1 MKSQYRLLNINCLW
15 LRLSRIAVVMAL
27 LMSMPQLSY
36 AFSPDAYSQK
46 SMLSEG
52 RWLKISVAKTGM
64 HLITTAT
71 LRSWGFNDPHKVRI
85 YGYGCLP
92 PGDVLSSE
100 TYIDDLPLVA
110 SEVEDRGI
118 VFYARGPVHWT
129 ADRNGRWTHSLDYYT
144 DNGFYFITE
153 SDNETAIPSTGIP
166 EEGSFTAST
175 YISRLWHETETV
187 NPGLTGHTF
196 LGEDFQYNRNQA
208 FRFTLNGISDSKI
221 WINCSF
227 AARTVGGNSSI
238 LFKVNDNSAG
248 NLSSNII
255 PATTNDSHHHYT
267 LREIPFTAEV
277 DGEDLSLYITLN
289 TSATLRMARLN
300 NISVNYSAGLSLKGG
315 TLCFPHSASSLS
327 LADASADTRIWDVTD
342 PSSIKKV
349 DYKLKGN
356 TAHWTATESGF
367 REYAAWNPDA
377 SMPSPVRVSEVENQD
392 LHSMAAPQMLI
403 ITAPEW
409 HEQAEALAAL
419 HRSHTTFP
427 LEVEVV
433 DQDKIFNEFS
443 SGTPHFNAFR
453 NFAKMLWDRGGGSA
467 TSDSHLRYILVFGR
481 GIYDHRRISPDVAS
495 MRTPIVP
502 QWQTVEGADDNNS
515 YTTEDFLAFL
525 RDGSGENPDTDYH
538 CVAVGRIPVTNID
551 EAKAAVEKTEAYMK
565 DALKDDWKNR
575 IILAAD
581 DGDSGEHLQQM
592 EKVQSTMLRQPAGPQ
607 YLYHKVYVDAF
618 PMIDREAKEAHDRM
632 FRLLNNGALWWWYI
646 GHANT
651 YSWTSEGLL
660 TQKDLNSLNFPHQPM
675 LYAATCDF
683 LRWDL
688 IEESGA
694 EVMYFNPNGI
704 IGAIAATRPV
714 YIRDNANMSTSLAN
728 VILNTDREGHS
739 LPVGECLRRAKNTL
753 ISGGGDS
760 NKLRYVLLGDPAL
773 RIAANPNRIILEKI
787 NGKAVESLD
796 QPTLKAREEVTL
808 EGKAV
813 NVSGKTITDFS
824 GVLIPTLYDAEY
836 STTTLSHDGSDPIT
850 FEEQGDRL
858 FIGRETISNGSFT
871 AKIAMPGEVSHN
883 FRPAALNL
891 YAYTADGRDAS
902 GVNRDIYV
910 FGYDDSAIDDTTPP
924 TIDFFG
930 LNSDDFTSGQKVNES
945 PVVLA
950 RVSDNV
956 AINISTAGVGHQMS
970 LQLDGTKS
978 YPNLPQ
984 YYTPGEQ
991 GAKSGSIRYTIA
1003 NLSDGLHSLRLRVWD
1018 TSNNFAEE
1026 TISFHVVKGLPPKI
1040 LNLYADVNPAID
1052 HANFFIKHN
1061 RPDAMMDVT
1070 LTVFDLIGRTVWST
1084 SRNGTSDMLNS
1095 NPIHW
1100 DLTDESGRRI
1110 PRGIYVYRADV
1121 TIDGNNYSSAAK
1133 KLAVAAQ

>member
-1 MKSQYRLLNINCLW
+1 MLLTISCLW
-15 LRLSRIAVVMAL
+15 RYAGHITVVVALFATLPHMA
-27 LMSMPQLSY
+27 Y
-36 AFSPDAYSQK
+36 AFDSDTYTPNSV
-46 SMLSEG
+46 LSEG
-52 RWLKISVAKTGM
+52 RWIKISVAKTGM
-64 HLITTAT
+64 HLITNSD

-92 PGDVLSSE
+92 HGDVLSQD

-110 SEVEDRGI
+110 SEVVERGI
-118 VFYARGPVHWT
+118 VFYARGPVQWST
-129 ADRNGRWTHSLDYYT
+129 GSNGVWTHVLDYYT
-144 DNGFYFITE
+144 TKGFYFVTE
-153 SDNETAIPSTGIP
+153 KEGENAIPSTGKP
-166 EEGSFTAST
+166 EKGLFPNTT
-175 YISRLWHETETV
+175 YTERLWHETEIV

-208 FRFTLNGISDSKI
+208 FRFKLNGIATNRQV

-227 AARTVGGNSSI
+227 ATRTVGGNSS
-238 LFKVNDNSAG
+238 LSFKVNDKTTDI
-248 NLSSNII
+248 LSPTVI

-267 LREIPFTAEV
+267 LRDILFTTEAES
-277 DGEDLSLYITLN
+277 ESLSLDIALN

-300 NISVNYSAGLSLKGG
+300 NISLNYYANLSLKNGG
-315 TLCFPHSASSLS
+315 TLCFPHFASSITLS
-327 LADASADTRIWDVTD
+327 DASPETCIWDVTD
-342 PSSIKKV
+342 PALIKKV
-349 DYKLKGN
+349 NYKLKD
-356 TAHWTATESGF
+356 TEAFWTSTESGM

-377 SMPSPVRVSEVENQD
+377 AMPSPVKVAETGNQN
-392 LHSMAAPQMLI
+392 LHSMPVPEMLI

-409 HEQAEALAAL
+409 HEQAEALASL
-419 HRSHTTFP
+419 HRTNPVSP

-433 DQDKIFNEFS
+433 DQDKIFNEFA

-453 NFAKMLWDRGGGSA
+453 NFAKMLWDRGGGTSS
-467 TSDSHLRYILVFGR
+467 SDSRLRYILVFGR
-481 GIYDHRRISPDVAS
+481 GIYDHRRISPEVAA

-502 QWQTVEGADDNNS
+502 QWQTAEGANDNNS
-515 YTTEDFLAFL
+515 FTSEDFLAFL
-525 RDGSGENPDTDYH
+525 RDGSGANPDTDFH
-538 CVAVGRIPVTNID
+538 CVAVGRIPVTNSA
-551 EAKAAVEKTEAYMK
+551 EAKAAVEKTEAYIK
-565 DALKDDWKNR
+565 DSLKDDWKNR

-592 EKVQSTMLRQPAGPQ
+592 EKVQSTMLRQATGTQ
-607 YLYHKVYVDAF
+607 YLYNKVYVDAF
-618 PMIDREAKEAHDRM
+618 PMVDREAKEAHDRM

-660 TQKDLNSLNFPHQPM
+660 TQKDLNNLNFPHQPM

-728 VILNTDREGHS
+728 VILSTDKDGYT
-739 LPVGECLRRAKNTL
+739 LPVGECLRHAKNAL

-773 RIAANPNRIILEKI
+773 RVATSPNRIVIEKI
-787 NGKAVESLD
+787 NGKDIQSID
-796 QPTLKAREEVTL
+796 QPTFRAREEVTI

-813 NVSGKTITDFS
+813 DASGKTIPDFH
-824 GVLIPTLYDAEY
+824 GTLIPTLYDAEY

-858 FIGRETISNGSFT
+858 FIGKESIDNGTFT
-871 AKIAMPGEVSHN
+871 AKIAMPGEISHN

-891 YAYTADGRDAS
+891 YAYSSDGKDAS

-910 FGYDDSAIDDTTPP
+910 FGYDDSATDDTTPP

-930 LNSDDFTSGQKVNES
+930 LNSDDFAQGQKVNES
-945 PVVLA
+945 PVVIA

-978 YPNLPQ
+978 YPDLPQ
-984 YYTPGEQ
+984 YYTPGNQ
-991 GAKSGSIRYTIA
+991 GAKSGSIRYTLR
-1003 NLSDGLHSLRLRVWD
+1003 NLSDGPHSLRFRVWD

-1026 TISFHVVKGLPPKI
+1026 TINFTVEKGLPPKI

-1061 RPDAMMDVT
+1061 HPDAMMDVT
-1070 LTVFDLIGRTVWST
+1070 LTVFDLMGRTVWST
-1084 SRNGTSDMLNS
+1084 SCNGTTDMLNA

-1110 PRGIYVYRADV
+1110 PRGIYVYRAEV
-1121 TIDGNNYSSAAK
+1121 TIDGRNYSSAAK